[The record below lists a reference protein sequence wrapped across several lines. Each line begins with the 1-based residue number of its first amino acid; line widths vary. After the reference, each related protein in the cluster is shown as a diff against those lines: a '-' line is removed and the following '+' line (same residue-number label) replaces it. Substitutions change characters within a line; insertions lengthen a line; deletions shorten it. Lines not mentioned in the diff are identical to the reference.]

1 MLFADIKKRITISKM
16 DEKIVKANE
25 IIIIIV
31 RNASQENQR
40 RENIREVNIRRRVK
54 SKQ

>member
-31 RNASQENQR
+31 RNASEENER
-40 RENIREVNIRRRVK
+40 RENIREVNIR
-54 SKQ
+54 